1 MADKFNDYCENY
13 GKGCKDCI
21 WDECWNK
28 HIADAIY
35 NPQYYNRII
44 STTSAIGNKGKRTYS
59 QAVEEKAGINR
70 LMHNKDIV
78 ELFRNEAETASFS
91 KLETVKNFI
100 DKSREFF
107 AEKVAELQNPEEQEQ
122 FIVEIQWFL
131 ANLNEF
137 VVRWQ
142 NEQ

>member
-1 MADKFNDYCENY
+1 MAKKIDYCENY

-35 NPQYYNRII
+35 NPEYVNRII
-44 STTSAIGNKGKRTYS
+44 STGKRKS
-59 QAVEEKAGINR
+59 MCVQHQEAGIKR
-70 LMHNKDIV
+70 LMHNKDIA
-78 ELFRNEAETASFS
+78 ELIQNEAETASFS

-122 FIVEIQWFL
+122 LIIEIQWFL
-131 ANLNEF
+131 CQLNEF

-142 NEQ
+142 DEQ